1 MYRALWNLLPGPTPV
16 KVLLAIAIAVGV
28 FFLLME
34 VVFPAISPL
43 MPYNDVSV

>member
-1 MYRALWNLLPGPTPV
+1 MYSILWRKLPGPWAV
-16 KVLLAIAIAVGV
+16 KLIIVLVLLTAI

-34 VVFPAISPL
+34 VVFPYVSAL